1 METKTLPG
9 APLLLQ
15 PLLVERPWGNQRLAR
30 LLGKPAPLDRR
41 IGESWETANE
51 ARIASGPLAGRTLR
65 ELVEIFGETILG
77 RRGLAA
83 SAPFG
88 DFPLLIKFIDAND
101 VLSVQVHPDD
111 DQARP
116 LGQRGKT
123 EAWHILAA
131 EPNAELIVGLREPL
145 TSATLRDLLAQR
157 KLANHLQRL
166 PVRAGDTVFVPA
178 GTLHAIGAGVLLY
191 EIQEQS
197 DITYR
202 LYDWDRVDAAG
213 HPRPLHIEEG
223 LAVLRP
229 ERRAQRIQ
237 PLALEPWR
245 TILAACRYFLL
256 ERWDVRTR
264 HRLSFVPDETFRLA
278 SCIRGALTIAAD
290 ERPPLPLSLGQ
301 TALIP
306 ASSHQITVEGSGTL
320 LVASIPDLQHD
331 VIAPLRA
338 AGYAD
343 PSILQVGGETEDL
356 ATARTV
362 AHP

>member
-1 METKTLPG
+1 MAERLPIT
-9 APLLLQ
+9 PFLLK
-15 PLLVERPWGNQRLAR
+15 PVLVERPWGNHRLAR

-51 ARIASGPLAGRTLR
+51 ACVTSGPLAGRTLR
-65 ELVEIFGETILG
+65 ELVETFGETLLG

-111 DQARP
+111 DQALP

-131 EPNAELIVGLREPL
+131 EPDAELIVGLTEPL
-145 TSATLRDLLAQR
+145 TPATLRALFVQR
-157 KLANHLQRL
+157 KLGNHLRRL
-166 PVRAGDTVFVPA
+166 PVQAGDTVVVPA
-178 GTLHAIGAGVLLY
+178 GTLHAIGAGILLY

-202 LYDWDRVDAAG
+202 FYDWDRVDAAG

-245 TILAACRYFLL
+245 MILAACRYFLL
-256 ERWDVRTR
+256 ERWDVRT
-264 HRLSFVPDETFRLA
+264 HQRLSFLPDKTLRLA
-278 SCIRGALTIAAD
+278 SCISGALTIATD
-290 ERPPLPLSLGQ
+290 EGPPLPLSLGQ

-306 ASSHQITVEGSGTL
+306 ASSHRITVEGFGTL
-320 LVASIPDLQHD
+320 LVASIPDLQTD

-338 AGYAD
+338 AGHAD
-343 PSILQVGGETEDL
+343 SSIVQLSGETKDL
-356 ATARTV
+356 ATALTV